1 MERIFILRDI
11 FHKVA
16 ASEMPQSSSSTVVCW
31 VDVILVK
38 LSHAMLAV
46 IGGHCGPKG
55 LVSETLTQHREE
67 MTLRAILQ
75 LPRRSLSGQRCHVV
89 LLLMSTD

>member
-46 IGGHCGPKG
+46 IGSHCNPKG

-75 LPRRSLSGQRCHVV
+75 LPRMSLSGCPCCVV